1 MKSTSKI
8 FWIAT
13 AVSVITGLWPVTL
26 ICLPIAIYF
35 TNKESLN
42 SQDTQ
47 RQKVERKKAEEL
59 QRQREAER
67 REIDMVRKSND
78 ILLHLIQDEHRE
90 EGDR

>member
-13 AVSVITGLWPVTL
+13 AVSVVTGLWPVTL

-35 TNKESLN
+35 TNKESQN

-47 RQKVERKKAEEL
+47 RQKAERKKDEEL
-59 QRQREAER
+59 KRQREIEKK
-67 REIDMVRKSND
+67 EIDMVRKSNE

-90 EGDR
+90 AGDR